1 MQFGLPEVKF
11 INEVAM
17 TMNEDMDPNTRMEL
31 PAGVAVAASSR
42 SRHHRPEAGGAYD
55 VVGAGYGP
63 AGIAL
68 AVAMEDAE
76 EAGARRQGWRS
87 LFLEQAPDSS
97 WQSNMLLPGTDI
109 QHHFLRDFAT
119 PRNPRSRYTFPNYL
133 KEKGRLFS
141 FGLLGGNAGR
151 VEWDDYVRWVAEQ
164 VRHRA
169 AYNYEVVAVE
179 PVPRADASQV
189 DLVGVQARDLVQGT
203 VQTFLARNLVIATGR
218 KPNVPKDF
226 APFVGEQMF
235 HSHSFLRSMQAV
247 RHLERP
253 TFAVVGSGQN
263 AIEII
268 LHLADRFPNSEIYSI
283 SRNSGFRLYDLGH
296 FSNEVY
302 FPEDV
307 EYFFSLPKEARHRLY
322 EDVKYTNYSSV
333 DQDVS
338 RALYWRVYED
348 RVRGTSRIHV
358 IKRSSVVG
366 CEQRDGRFEIALQD
380 IYRGVRS
387 VVRADIVVLC
397 TGYVEE
403 KVPAI
408 LEPLRPYL
416 RYDHDGDLIVSRDYE
431 VASDDRL
438 RVGIYLNG
446 LTERTHGI
454 SDAASFSMMALK
466 AQRILEALD
475 ARLAR
480 AGASEAAAAAAL
492 EV

>member
-1 MQFGLPEVKF
+1 MT
-11 INEVAM
+11 IN
-17 TMNEDMDPNTRMEL
+17 DRDPNTRIEL
-31 PAGVAVAASSR
+31 KATTANGVR
-42 SRHHRPEAGGAYD
+42 SRPHAPERESALRFDHSEEREAYD

-76 EAGARRQGWRS
+76 EAGSRRQGWRS

-97 WQSNMLLPGTDI
+97 WQPNMLMPGTDI

-151 VEWDDYVRWVAEQ
+151 IEWNDYVRWVAEQ
-164 VRHRA
+164 VSHRA
-169 AYNYEVVAVE
+169 AYCHEVVAVE
-179 PVPRADASQV
+179 PVVRSNAPHV
-189 DLVGVQARDLVQGT
+189 DLIRVRAKDLTQDT
-203 VQTFLARNLVIATGR
+203 VNTFLARNLVVSTGR
-218 KPNVPKDF
+218 KPNIPADF
-226 APFVGEQMF
+226 APFVGKQVF
-235 HSHSFLRSMQAV
+235 HSHTFLRSLQAV
-247 RHLERP
+247 KHLERP

-263 AIEII
+263 AIEIL
-268 LHLADRFPNSEIYSI
+268 LHLADCFPTSELYSI
-283 SRNSGFRLYDLGH
+283 NRNSGFRLYDLGH

-307 EYFFSLPKEARHRLY
+307 EYFFSLPKEGRQRLY

-333 DQDVS
+333 DLDVS

-348 RVRGTSRIHV
+348 RVRGTHRIHV
-358 IKRSSVVG
+358 LKRSSVVKV
-366 CEQRDGRFEIALQD
+366 EQRDGHLEIGLDD
-380 IYRGVRS
+380 IYRGTRTAVH
-387 VVRADIVVLC
+387 ADVIVLC

-431 VASDDRL
+431 VAADDRL
-438 RVGIYLNG
+438 RAGIYLNG

-475 ARLAR
+475 GRLVR
-480 AGASEAAAAAAL
+480 AAAL
-492 EV
+492 EAATTALEV